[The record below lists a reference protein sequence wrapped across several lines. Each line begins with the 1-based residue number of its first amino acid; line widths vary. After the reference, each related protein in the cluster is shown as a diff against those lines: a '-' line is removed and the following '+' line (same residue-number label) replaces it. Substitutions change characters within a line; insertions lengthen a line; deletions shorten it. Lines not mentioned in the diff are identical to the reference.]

1 MFVHNIPSFISSL
14 TRVKIIMINKTMSY
28 SFCENK
34 SDKNVTLLVGGVSQS
49 KLAISVCP
57 ELITV
62 VCGFDQYKFNGESE
76 L

>member
-14 TRVKIIMINKTMSY
+14 TKVKIITINKIMSY

-34 SDKNVTLLVGGVSQS
+34 SDKNVTLLVGVSQS

>member
-1 MFVHNIPSFISSL
+1 MFIRNIPSFISSL
-14 TRVKIIMINKTMSY
+14 TKVKKVIINKIMSY

-34 SDKNVTLLVGGVSQS
+34 SDKNVTLLVGVSQS
-49 KLAISVCP
+49 KLAISACP

-62 VCGFDQYKFNGESE
+62 VCGFDQYTFNGESE

>member
-1 MFVHNIPSFISSL
+1 
-14 TRVKIIMINKTMSY
+14 MINKIMSY

-34 SDKNVTLLVGGVSQS
+34 SDKNVTLLVGGVSQN